1 MNEHSLESRR
11 IRADL
16 IMCYKMLHGLV
27 DIDCSMFFKLA
38 DSSVTRGHQFKL
50 CKPLCPSAFIASTFW
65 YRVVNTWNAL
75 PANIVSATSLTMF
88 KARLNGLDLSKFAV
102 LL

>member
-1 MNEHSLESRR
+1 
-11 IRADL
+11 
-16 IMCYKMLHGLV
+16 MCYKMLHGLV

-38 DSSVTRGHQFKL
+38 DCSVTRGHQFKL
-50 CKPLCPSAFIASTFW
+50 CKQLCPSAFIASSFW

-102 LL
+102 LF